1 MVSAD
6 SILTTGVSGL
16 FVTGLRMA
24 VGALHGLD
32 DAWLVLLAMELAWR
46 LHYGSPMDYCPFKPQ
61 LDSIQL
67 PLTCLCLAMR
77 LE

>member
-32 DAWLVLLAMELAWR
+32 DA
-46 LHYGSPMDYCPFKPQ
+46 
-61 LDSIQL
+61 
-67 PLTCLCLAMR
+67 
-77 LE
+77 